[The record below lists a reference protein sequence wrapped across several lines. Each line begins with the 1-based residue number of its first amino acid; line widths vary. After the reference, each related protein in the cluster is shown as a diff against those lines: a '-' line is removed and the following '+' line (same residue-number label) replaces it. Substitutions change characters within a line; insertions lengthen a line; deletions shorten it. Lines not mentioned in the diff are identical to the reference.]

1 MDELSVRLKALQRV
15 TFIFI
20 AVCLLGWAFVPSMRE
35 IAAGIILGTVV
46 SLLNSY
52 FLANKVRNVTKV
64 VLQDGRKRVNL
75 GLLTRVAMAILAV
88 MIAIKSDGVNV
99 YATVAGLLFAQFI
112 IVVIGFV
119 QVRKEQ

>member
-1 MDELSVRLKALQRV
+1 
-15 TFIFI
+15 
-20 AVCLLGWAFVPSMRE
+20 
-35 IAAGIILGTVV
+35 
-46 SLLNSY
+46 
-52 FLANKVRNVTKV
+52 
-64 VLQDGRKRVNL
+64 
-75 GLLTRVAMAILAV
+75 MAILAV